1 MSLIVAGRFTT
12 FPAAED
18 AAQTLFDH
26 GFLGEDV
33 TLFFVN
39 PRGQHAR
46 HPLDEHAP
54 PVAPTISA
62 APPPTLH
69 RHHHAMTMGAVAG
82 AVLGVAVFTVFS
94 ASMPIVVIAAGVGAY
109 LGSLVGKM
117 AVPAHVQPHEH
128 HSVVHHEMRN
138 SGVLVAVHVSPEN
151 QMEAARLLREAG
163 GADIER
169 ATGHWQRGRWA
180 DFDPRQTPVP
190 LAELNQQQA

>member
-18 AAQTLFDH
+18 AAQALFDN

-46 HPLDEHAP
+46 HPLDEHAA
-54 PVAPTISA
+54 APTISP
-62 APPPTLH
+62 APPPTRH
-69 RHHHAMTMGAVAG
+69 RHHHAMTFGAVGG
-82 AVLGVAVFTVFS
+82 AVIGVAVFAAFA
-94 ASMPIVVIAAGVGAY
+94 ASTPVVIIAAGVGAY
-109 LGSLVGKM
+109 LGLLVGKM
-117 AVPAHVQPHEH
+117 AHARSQPHEH
-128 HSVVHHEMRN
+128 HDIVHHELRN

-151 QMEAARLLREAG
+151 QMDAARILREAG

-169 ATGHWQRGRWA
+169 ATGRWQRGKWA

>member
-18 AAQTLFDH
+18 AAQKLFDN

-46 HPLDEHAP
+46 HPLDEHAGAP
-54 PVAPTISA
+54 PTISS
-62 APPPTLH
+62 APSPTLH
-69 RHHHAMTMGAVAG
+69 RHHHAVTIGAVAG
-82 AVLGVAVFTVFS
+82 AVIGVAVFTAFA
-94 ASMPIVVIAAGVGAY
+94 ASMPVVVIAAGTGAY
-109 LGSLVGKM
+109 LGALVGRM
-117 AVPAHVQPHEH
+117 VHARSGPHEH
-128 HSVVHHEMRN
+128 HDVVHHELRN
-138 SGVLVAVHVSPEN
+138 SGVLVAVHVCPEN
-151 QMEAARLLREAG
+151 QMEAARILRETG

-169 ATGHWQRGRWA
+169 ATGRWQRGKWA

-190 LAELNQQQA
+190 LTDLNQQQA

>member
-46 HPLDEHAP
+46 HPLDEHA
-54 PVAPTISA
+54 ATPTISP
-62 APPPTLH
+62 APTPAMR
-69 RHHHAMTMGAVAG
+69 RHHHAVTIGAVAG
-82 AVLGVAVFTVFS
+82 AVIGVAVFAAFA
-94 ASMPIVVIAAGVGAY
+94 ASVPAVVIAAGVGAY
-109 LGSLVGKM
+109 LGLLVGKM
-117 AVPAHVQPHEH
+117 THTRSQPHEH
-128 HSVVHHEMRN
+128 HDVVHREMRN

-151 QMEAARLLREAG
+151 QIEAARLLREAG

-169 ATGHWQRGRWA
+169 ATGHWQRGKWA

-190 LAELNQQQA
+190 LGELNQQQA

>member
-18 AAQTLFDH
+18 AAQTLFDN
-26 GFLGEDV
+26 GFPGEDV

-46 HPLDEHAP
+46 HPLDEHAAAP
-54 PVAPTISA
+54 PTISS
-62 APPPTLH
+62 APPPTH
-69 RHHHAMTMGAVAG
+69 PRHHRAVTIGAVAG
-82 AVLGVAVFTVFS
+82 AVIGVAVFTAFS
-94 ASMPIVVIAAGVGAY
+94 ASMPVVVIAAGVGAY
-109 LGSLVGKM
+109 LGLVVGKM
-117 AVPAHVQPHEH
+117 VQARSGPHEH
-128 HSVVHHEMRN
+128 HDVVHHEMRN

-151 QMEAARLLREAG
+151 QINAARILREAG

-169 ATGHWQRGRWA
+169 ATGHWQRGKWA

-190 LAELNQQQA
+190 LTELNQQQA

>member
-18 AAQTLFDH
+18 AAQKLFDN

-46 HPLDEHAP
+46 HPLDEHAGAP
-54 PVAPTISA
+54 PTISS

-69 RHHHAMTMGAVAG
+69 RHQYAVTIGAVAG
-82 AVLGVAVFTVFS
+82 AVIGVAVFSAFA
-94 ASMPIVVIAAGVGAY
+94 ASMPVVVIAAGTGAY
-109 LGSLVGKM
+109 LGALVGRM
-117 AVPAHVQPHEH
+117 VHARSRPLEH
-128 HSVVHHEMRN
+128 HDVVHHELRN
-138 SGVLVAVHVSPEN
+138 SGVLVAVHVCPEN
-151 QMEAARLLREAG
+151 QMEAARILREAG

-169 ATGHWQRGRWA
+169 ATGRWQRGKWA

-190 LAELNQQQA
+190 LTDLNQQQA